1 MSYKKVMT
9 KRPERSIY
17 SGAFW
22 RKLQKIV
29 NFSHRNQTSTI
40 FKRFRVPKTSLSV
53 TVTSIFNYYE
63 LYKIIYFLQNL

>member
-40 FKRFRVPKTSLSV
+40 FKRFRVPKTSFSV
-53 TVTSIFNYYE
+53 TVTQ
-63 LYKIIYFLQNL
+63 FLTIMNFLKNAPLS